1 MNGNFICREHIR
13 NNENEKEFNND
24 GHEIRRKYCGKIEVL
39 ERIKKAFN
47 MKINNTGQNT

>member
-1 MNGNFICREHIR
+1 MNGNFICREHTR

-24 GHEIRRKYCGKIEVL
+24 EYEKRRKYGGKIEVE

-47 MKINNTGQNT
+47 MKINNTWQNT